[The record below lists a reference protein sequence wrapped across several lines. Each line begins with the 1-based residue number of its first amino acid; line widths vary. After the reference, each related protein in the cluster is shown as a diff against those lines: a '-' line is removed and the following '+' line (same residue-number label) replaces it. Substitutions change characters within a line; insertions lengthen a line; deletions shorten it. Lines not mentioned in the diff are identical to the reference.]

1 VHNGWIGTLAASW
14 QYCEVTSLAPTARSL
29 LASRPAPNRLA
40 GGAALLLLVLVVLAL
55 HLWLLGFAP
64 ATWGP
69 APSATTTRSGV
80 PAMQVRAIVS
90 PVISP
95 VSSAPGQAPSTQPA
109 AQPATAT
116 ATSTAPAPK
125 QSAAVAAR
133 PAVAHATGT
142 APVQVEASPPSSLA
156 DTPLP
161 IYATQP
167 APPATLQYRLQRGL
181 AVGTATLSWRP
192 VDAGGYSLSLTTQAF
207 GVDAISWH
215 SVGQFDA
222 AGLAPDRYSEARRGR
237 ELRASNFQ
245 KDAFQ
250 PQGGKLTFS
259 AQATEHPLTPGMQ
272 DRLSWMLQLPAVLQ
286 ANPALAV
293 PGAQIT
299 LPVVGTRGAPEPWVF
314 VVQPADEPT
323 ASPTGTVY
331 LLREPRR
338 PYDLRVHVWLDPQR
352 HYLPVRMQ
360 LLVQA
365 TGEGNTFE
373 LESTRFP

>member
-1 VHNGWIGTLAASW
+1 MRTLATSW
-14 QYCEVTSLAPTARSL
+14 HYCEVSPLAPTARSL
-29 LASRPAPNRLA
+29 LASRPAPNRLL
-40 GGAALLLLVLVVLAL
+40 GGAALLLVVLAL

-64 ATWGP
+64 AGWGP
-69 APSATTTRSGV
+69 APSATTTRPGV

-95 VSSAPGQAPSTQPA
+95 VSSIPVQAPLAQPT
-109 AQPATAT
+109 AQPA
-116 ATSTAPAPK
+116 PK
-125 QSAAVAAR
+125 KSAAVAAR
-133 PAVAHATGT
+133 SEAVNTVKNAAST
-142 APVQVEASPPSSLA
+142 APAQAAPSESTTPA
-156 DTPLP
+156 DTPIP
-161 IYATQP
+161 VYATQP
-167 APPATLQYRLQRGL
+167 APATTLQYRLQRGL
-181 AVGTATLSWRP
+181 AVGTATLDWRP
-192 VDAGGYSLSLTTQAF
+192 VDAGGYRLSLTTQAF
-207 GVDAISWH
+207 GIDAISWH

-250 PQGGKLTFS
+250 PQGGRLTYS
-259 AQATEHPLTPGMQ
+259 AQATEHRLTPGMQ

-299 LPVVGTRGAPEPWVF
+299 LLVVGTRGAPEPWVF
-314 VVQPADEPT
+314 VVQEPDW
-323 ASPTGTVY
+323 AGGPPGSPLGSPPSSIY

-338 PYDLRVHVWLDPQR
+338 PYDLRAHVWLDPQR

-373 LESTRFP
+373 LVSSSSP